1 MSVPIARELPDEL
14 SSTVPLTSEQSAL
27 LLLGERV
34 IFYGLLA
41 LLVLTAIPYGTVEPW
56 SEALFECGVL
66 LLAVLWLVQGLFAG
80 RWLPGQMRLF
90 YPLIVLVGFA
100 LVQSIAW
107 WQTDAAGERVWYAIS
122 ADPFETRRFVLK
134 VGALVV
140 AGILLAR
147 YTTSRRRLSTLVHVI
162 IVIAGL
168 AAMFGI
174 VRQSVQ
180 HGPGFLL
187 PRLVPGAGYA
197 QFSNR
202 NHFAFLM
209 EMAMGL
215 VAGLMAVR
223 SGRRE
228 RLPFYLAIL
237 LALWTA
243 LVLANSKGGLL
254 AMGVQLIFSVI
265 LFTSIH
271 PKKSDQIGGN
281 EFAVQRFVRSR
292 AVRLSLAAAAISIV
306 LGGAIWIGGEPLAA
320 SLEGA
325 SVELNVAD
333 QTALHERARRRDIWR
348 ATWLMVKAH
357 PLAGAG
363 FAGYWAEIP
372 KFHDASGLYTP
383 QQAHNDYLEIL
394 ASGGL
399 IGLAMSLWFGAVLI
413 QQARK
418 SLWPGDSFYNAICLG
433 AIIGLAGV
441 AVHSVFDFG
450 LHITINAFIFVA
462 LLAILSLERIN
473 NPGARSLNAC

>member
-228 RLPFYLAIL
+228 RLPLYLAIL
-237 LALWTA
+237 LALWTSLVLSNSRGGILSMTVQLICA
-243 LVLANSKGGLL
+243 LVLLP
-254 AMGVQLIFSVI
+254 I
-265 LFTSIH
+265 
-271 PKKSDQIGGN
+271 
-281 EFAVQRFVRSR
+281 VRAKRGQVASGE
-292 AVRLSLAAAAISIV
+292 VAAAQRLAGSFITRAALGVVVVAVV
-306 LGGAIWIGGEPLAA
+306 LAGVIWIGGQPLAS
-320 SLEGA
+320 SLEVSG
-325 SVELNVAD
+325 VELNVSD
-333 QTALHERARRRDIWR
+333 QTTLHERARRRDIWR
-348 ATWLMVKAH
+348 ATWLMVKAR

-363 FAGYWAEIP
+363 FGGYWAEIP

-399 IGLAMSLWFGAVLI
+399 IGLAMLLWFGAVLI

-473 NPGARSLNAC
+473 NPGARSLNAR